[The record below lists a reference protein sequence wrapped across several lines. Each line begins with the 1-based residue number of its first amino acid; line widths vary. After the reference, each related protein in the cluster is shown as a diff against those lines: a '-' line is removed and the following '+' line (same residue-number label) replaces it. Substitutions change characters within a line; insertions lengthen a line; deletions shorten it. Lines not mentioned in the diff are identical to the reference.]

1 MTTNNAIN
9 SPLPTSLADG
19 GTAAALTA
27 SNGGIFYSTA
37 STGEILAGTATA
49 NQILLSGS
57 STAPAWSSAT
67 YPATITANQILYSS
81 SSNVIGGITTA
92 NNGILITSSGGVPS
106 ISSTLP
112 SAVQGNITSLGTII
126 SGTWNATPITVSY
139 GGTGNTT
146 FTAYSVICAGTTATG
161 TFQNV
166 SGLGT
171 SGQVLT
177 SNGTSSLPT
186 WQTVTGTGTVTSVSG
201 TAGQIDVATGTTTPV
216 ISIDAAYVGQTSI
229 TTLGTITTGTWS
241 GTTITVPHG
250 GTGNTTFTAYS
261 LICAGT
267 TATGIFQ
274 NVSGVGTS
282 GQVLTSNGSSSLPT
296 WQALPATGTVTSV
309 SGTTGQIDVVN
320 GTTTP
325 VISIDAGYV
334 GQTSITTLG
343 TITTGTWSGT
353 IISIDAA
360 YVGQTSITTL
370 GTITSG
376 TWNGSTITVP
386 NGGTGNTTFTAYSV
400 LCAGTTATGIF
411 QNVSGVGTSGQVLT
425 SNGASSLPTWQT
437 LPATGTVTSVS
448 GTAGQIDVVSGT
460 TTPVISIDTGYVGQT
475 SITTLGTITTG
486 TWNGTTVTV
495 THGGTG
501 NNTFTAYSVLCAGTT
516 STGIFQNVVGT
527 GTSGQVLT
535 STGASSLPTWQT
547 VTGTGTV
554 TSVSGTSGQIDVA
567 TGTTTPVISIDAGY
581 VGQTSI
587 TTLGTVTTGTW
598 TGTTITV
605 PHGGT
610 GNTTFTAYSL
620 ICAGTTA
627 TGTFQNVSGVGT
639 SGQVLTSNGASFLP
653 TWQTLP
659 VSGTVTS
666 VSGTAGQIDV
676 VNGTTTPVISI
687 DAGYVGQT
695 SITTLGTITT
705 GTWNGTTI
713 TVSHGGTGSNSFTP
727 FSVLCAGNTSTGAFS
742 NVTGVGASGQV
753 LTSNGASTIPSWQ
766 NTSAITSLSTG
777 VGITGGSPFPITSTG
792 TVVLDLSVVTQRA
805 FCYVAS
811 AFNLS
816 ATYNNGT
823 SGVGATLINNS
834 TQTVL
839 TIDGTGPIVGDRIL
853 VNGQTTAAQNGIY
866 TVTSEGSS
874 SSNWILTRA
883 TDFDGSIAGSIAYGV
898 TVWVTNGTTYPQTTW
913 MTVVG
918 SPFTIGTS
926 SINFTNGIANLTF
939 SNAIISTSLPTL
951 NIENTNSGGT
961 VLLSTNSTSLAVIGS
976 DIINNIVLD
985 AQTVMINPLS
995 ATSSILYFGNN
1006 NVSNTYIG
1014 IGAPGTGTLQDDFY
1028 KLPPLFPTSTQVLF
1042 CNTSGV
1048 MSWGTASGGT
1058 ATYNRTIYTSGSG
1071 NFTVPTSVTQIYV
1084 QCYGGGGGGCG
1095 TDSGPSG
1102 CGGGGGGYCDA
1113 IQTVTPGN
1121 TIAYSVGTAGTGSI
1135 GNGNAGG
1142 SGTATTWA
1150 QGSLSAGGGTGGAP
1164 SGTSNVSGGTATG
1177 GDVNINGG
1185 PGVLGSA
1192 VNVISGNGGSCSGT
1206 YGGGG
1211 GGGGNGTGSPGAGQ
1225 NYGGGGGGGA
1235 EHTVTGGNGGSG
1247 LIVVQWL

>member
-19 GTAAALTA
+19 GTAAALVA

-37 STGEILAGTATA
+37 STGAILAGTATA
-49 NQILLSGS
+49 DQILLSGS
-57 STAPAWSSAT
+57 STAPIWSTAT
-67 YPATITANQILYSS
+67 YPATTTTNQILYSS
-81 SSNVIGGITTA
+81 SANVIGGLTTA

-112 SAVQGNITSLGTII
+112 STVQGNITSLGTII
-126 SGTWNATPITVSY
+126 SGTWNATPVTVSF

-146 FTAYSVICAGTTATG
+146 FTAYSVICAGITATG

-177 SNGTSSLPT
+177 SNGASSLPT
-186 WQTVTGTGTVTSVSG
+186 WQTVSGTGTVTSVTG
-201 TAGQIDVATGTTTPV
+201 TSGQIDVATGTTTPV
-216 ISIDAAYVGQTSI
+216 ISIDVGYVGQTSI
-229 TTLGTITTGTWS
+229 TTLGTIVTGTWS
-241 GTTITVPHG
+241 GTTITVSHG

-267 TATGIFQ
+267 TATGTFQ

-282 GQVLTSNGSSSLPT
+282 GQVLTSNGASNLPT
-296 WQALPATGTVTSV
+296 WQALPTAGTVTSV
-309 SGTTGQIDVVN
+309 SGTSGQIDVVN

-343 TITTGTWSGT
+343 TITTGTWNGTAVTVSHGGTGNNNFTAYSVVCAGTTTTGAFQNVVGTGTSGQVLTSTGTSSLPVWQTVSGT
-353 IISIDAA
+353 GTVTSVTGTTGQIDVATGTTTPVISIDAG

-370 GTITSG
+370 GTITTG
-376 TWNGSTITVP
+376 TWNGTPVTVP
-386 NGGTGNTTFTAYSV
+386 YGGTGNNTFTAYS
-400 LCAGTTATGIF
+400 LICAGTTATGTF
-411 QNVSGVGTSGQVLT
+411 QNVSGIGTSGQVLT
-425 SNGASSLPTWQT
+425 SNGASSLPTWQS

-448 GTAGQIDVVSGT
+448 GTAGQIDVASGT
-460 TTPVISIDTGYVGQT
+460 TTPVISIDSGYVGQT

-495 THGGTG
+495 SHGGTG

-976 DIINNIVLD
+976 GLTNNIVLD

-1028 KLPPLFPTSTQVLF
+1028 KLPPLFPSTSQLLY
-1042 CNTSGV
+1042 CNSSGV
-1048 MSWGTASGGT
+1048 MSWGA
-1058 ATYNRTIYTSGSG
+1058 AGSI
-1071 NFTVPTSVTQIYV
+1071 PWTSVTTTTQTLAAGNNYLANDASLITFSLPTTSSFGDTYV
-1084 QCYGGGGGGCG
+1084 ILG
-1095 TDSGPSG
+1095 SG
-1102 CGGGGGGYCDA
+1102 
-1113 IQTVTPGN
+1113 
-1121 TIAYSVGTAGTGSI
+1121 
-1135 GNGNAGG
+1135 AGG
-1142 SGTATTWA
+1142 WKVAQNSGQQIIFDTT
-1150 QGSLSAGGGTGGAP
+1150 STTSGTGGSLA
-1164 SGTSNVSGGTATG
+1164 STSQHNSITLVCTVANTTW
-1177 GDVNINGG
+1177 
-1185 PGVLGSA
+1185 GVTSSIGS
-1192 VNVISGNGGSCSGT
+1192 I
-1206 YGGGG
+1206 
-1211 GGGGNGTGSPGAGQ
+1211 
-1225 NYGGGGGGGA
+1225 
-1235 EHTVTGGNGGSG
+1235 TV
-1247 LIVVQWL
+1247 V